1 VNPFGKKQ
9 TEAGKEESERKKK
22 GKAIEIDLRKKESES

>member
-9 TEAGKEESERKKK
+9 TEAGKEEKREKEEGK
-22 GKAIEIDLRKKESES
+22 GY

>member
-9 TEAGKEESERKKK
+9 TEAGKEEKPEKEEGK
-22 GKAIEIDLRKKESES
+22 GY